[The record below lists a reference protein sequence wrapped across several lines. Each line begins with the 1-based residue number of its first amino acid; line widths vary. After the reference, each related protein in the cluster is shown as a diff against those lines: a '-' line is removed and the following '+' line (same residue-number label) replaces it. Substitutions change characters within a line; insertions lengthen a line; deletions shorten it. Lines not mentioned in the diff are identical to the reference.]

1 MNDCRHRAQIGKT
14 TPHALAGG
22 NMGPVKGAGFA
33 GIKSLGQVIGVP
45 QIKVANLRSF
55 KRGNTENLTSRNP
68 KTCRISRRHHG
79 LRYSSGA

>member
-1 MNDCRHRAQIGKT
+1 
-14 TPHALAGG
+14 
-22 NMGPVKGAGFA
+22 MGPVKGAGFA